1 MKKYLVG
8 FLVCLFLLLG
18 GCSLKTY
25 DQLYCLPGRS
35 AAYRNLQETVSWAMD
50 TMSYCAPL
58 TGENQQAV
66 QSADLDGDGE
76 EEYLVFARSVTD
88 RPLQILIFHRDGED
102 FSLSGRIEGSG
113 TAFDRVE
120 YAQIDGVPGMEL
132 IVGRQVSDQVLR
144 NLSVYS
150 FAGGSTTSLLSAS
163 YREFVTVDLTDSG
176 ANELLLLGRSEEEL
190 TSGAAFLYGCED
202 EGMTFMGSV
211 GLSGGVEDVRRV
223 IPGKLEGGKPAVYVA
238 SAAGEDAVVTDVLAV
253 VGQRFTNV
261 SASAESG
268 TSVRTLRNRFVY
280 ATDIDEDG
288 VLELPSLIPMEPLQN
303 VEKWDRQL
311 ILWYSLR
318 EDGSA
323 CEKMYTYYNDQDGW
337 YLCLDPLWAR
347 RLTVIREASSYRF
360 FIWDE
365 RYNSAEMVFS
375 VEAFSGSD
383 REESALSQNRFP
395 LYRGDTVT
403 YAASL
408 GVASVQYGITQ
419 ETLIGSFHLIR
430 QDWMT
435 GEI

>member
-1 MKKYLVG
+1 M
-8 FLVCLFLLLG
+8 
-18 GCSLKTY
+18 
-25 DQLYCLPGRS
+25 
-35 AAYRNLQETVSWAMD
+35 
-50 TMSYCAPL
+50 
-58 TGENQQAV
+58 
-66 QSADLDGDGE
+66 
-76 EEYLVFARSVTD
+76 
-88 RPLQILIFHRDGED
+88 
-102 FSLSGRIEGSG
+102 
-113 TAFDRVE
+113 
-120 YAQIDGVPGMEL
+120 
-132 IVGRQVSDQVLR
+132 
-144 NLSVYS
+144 
-150 FAGGSTTSLLSAS
+150 
-163 YREFVTVDLTDSG
+163 
-176 ANELLLLGRSEEEL
+176 
-190 TSGAAFLYGCED
+190 
-202 EGMTFMGSV
+202 
-211 GLSGGVEDVRRV
+211 
-223 IPGKLEGGKPAVYVA
+223 A

-303 VEKWDRQL
+303 VEKRDQQL
-311 ILWYSLR
+311 FLWYSLR

-347 RLTVIREASSYRF
+347 RLTVIREASRYRF

-419 ETLIGSFHLIR
+419 ETLIGSFHLIH